1 MPDGPTV
8 VYDKSAMQ
16 LLSREEARW
25 FTHFFRGV
33 ITPVFLIESLSN
45 LAKEFPDKRDVDKV
59 VAAMAAKVQDMG
71 SLPNVPHT
79 ELIEMN
85 LRGCEV
91 EMRGV
96 PLVGGGQR
104 VQAESGEWGV
114 FIDETPE
121 EKTLRRWQSGE
132 FDEAERAQAA
142 GWRVTSKSFDLQA
155 LARSMKP
162 SKQQQA
168 DIAGL
173 TLADLKR
180 SVDLFCGDPTAQ
192 FRTLNSAFEAFAVDE
207 KTQTGVK
214 RKWVELGRPHISAF
228 APYAYYSLCLTTTF
242 LAGVSFR
249 LIPERPTSI
258 VDLQYLYY
266 LPFCQVF
273 TSGDKLHRDLAP
285 LFMRP
290 KQQFIWAQDLKKA
303 LVEFVAYYGRHEEEL
318 RKQGSMSFA
327 RYPPLELQTV
337 IHDAYDVLRPRWRE
351 EALVPETPITPEE
364 NARIMSKIKPM
375 MEAFERGQRDRS
387 RSGIWKQY
395 GSCFYGWKSRTPT
408 CSCSKLSRISRIFS
422 QRWGMPKCLFPA
434 GSST

>member
-1 MPDGPTV
+1 MSDGPTV

-16 LLSREEARW
+16 LLSRDEARW

-33 ITPVFLIESLSN
+33 ITPVFLIETLSN
-45 LAKEFPDKRDVDKV
+45 LAKQFPDKRDVEKV

-71 SLPNVPHT
+71 SLPNVSHT
-79 ELIEMN
+79 ELIDMN
-85 LRGCEV
+85 LRGYEV

-104 VQAESGEWGV
+104 VEAENGEWGW
-114 FIDETPE
+114 FINETPE

-132 FDEAERAQAA
+132 FDEADRAQAA

-155 LARSMKP
+155 LARSIKQT
-162 SKQQQA
+162 KQQKA

-173 TLADLKR
+173 TLGDLKR
-180 SVDLFCGDPTAQ
+180 SVDMFYEDPTAQ
-192 FRTLNSAFEAFAVDE
+192 YRTLTSAFESFDVDA
-207 KTQTGVK
+207 KTQAGIK

-228 APYAYYSLCLTTTF
+228 APYAYFSLRLTTTF

-249 LIPERPTSI
+249 LIPERPTNI

-290 KQQFIWAQDLKKA
+290 KQQFIWAQDLKTA
-303 LVEFVAYYGRHEEEL
+303 LVEFVAFYKEHEDEL
-318 RKQGSMSFA
+318 RKEGSMTFA
-327 RYPPLELQTV
+327 RYPPPNLQTV
-337 IHDAYDVLRPRWRE
+337 IHDVYDALRPRWRE
-351 EALVPETPITPEE
+351 EALLPKEKLTPED
-364 NARIMSKIKPM
+364 NARIMARMKPM
-375 MEAFERGQRDRS
+375 MEAIDRAAK
-387 RSGIWKQY
+387 GHI
-395 GSCFYGWKSRTPT
+395 
-408 CSCSKLSRISRIFS
+408 
-422 QRWGMPKCLFPA
+422 
-434 GSST
+434 